1 MLKLDLNLL
10 WTVVD
15 VLILYV
21 LLRKFLFKPIQNV
34 LDQRQK
40 TIEADIAAA
49 QTSKTEAAAKPTRSR
64 PRWKSSSCWPM
75 RRSRPTRSWLPVRPL
90 WRSSARTSC
99 GKQMHRLRHWHAPC
113 AKSF

>member
-40 TIEADIAAA
+40 MIEADIAAA
-49 QTSKTEAAAKPTRSR
+49 QTSKTEAAAALTTA
-64 PRWKSSSCWPM
+64 
-75 RRSRPTRSWLPVRPL
+75 PTRSWLPVRPL

-113 AKSF
+113 AKSS

>member
-49 QTSKTEAAAKPTRSR
+49 QTSKTEAAAALTTAQDKLRNVDNEAAAAG
-64 PRWKSSSCWPM
+64 
-75 RRSRPTRSWLPVRPL
+75 RRAEAGRRD
-90 WRSSARTSC
+90 C
-99 GKQMHRLRHWHAPC
+99 GCR
-113 AKSF
+113 

>member
-49 QTSKTEAAAKPTRSR
+49 QTSKTEAAAALTTAQDKLRG
-64 PRWKSSSCWPM
+64 KAAAAG
-75 RRSRPTRSWLPVRPL
+75 RRAEAGR
-90 WRSSARTSC
+90 
-99 GKQMHRLRHWHAPC
+99 
-113 AKSF
+113 

>member
-34 LDQRQK
+34 L
-40 TIEADIAAA
+40 
-49 QTSKTEAAAKPTRSR
+49 
-64 PRWKSSSCWPM
+64 
-75 RRSRPTRSWLPVRPL
+75 